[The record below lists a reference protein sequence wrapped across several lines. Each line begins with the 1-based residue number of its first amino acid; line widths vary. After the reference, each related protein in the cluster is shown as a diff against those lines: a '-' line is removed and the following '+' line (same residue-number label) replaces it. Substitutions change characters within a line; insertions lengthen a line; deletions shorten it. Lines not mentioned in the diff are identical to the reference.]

1 MMAIGGGAAGS
12 ASMAGTI
19 TILKVGEQA
28 KAYIAPSAVVAAGGN
43 VIILADSSQ
52 KILVINGSVSGAGA
66 ASLGVATNVLK
77 IANKTQAY
85 IGDGAQVTANANGSA
100 EAGADGSISSSVKDG
115 YSKNLNG
122 SVSTADMDYVSS
134 SAGSSGMTR
143 YSGQCEI
150 RTADPHLCHQRKRS
164 RFCGSGRLRQCCDL

>member
-52 KILVINGSVSGAGA
+52 KILVVNGSVSAQGQ
-66 ASLGVATNVLK
+66 
-77 IANKTQAY
+77 QALAWQPMCLRSPTRPRP
-85 IGDGAQVTANANGSA
+85 ILVTAH
-100 EAGADGSISSSVKDG
+100 
-115 YSKNLNG
+115 
-122 SVSTADMDYVSS
+122 
-134 SAGSSGMTR
+134 R
-143 YSGQCEI
+143 
-150 RTADPHLCHQRKRS
+150 
-164 RFCGSGRLRQCCDL
+164 

>member
-1 MMAIGGGAAGS
+1 
-12 ASMAGTI
+12 MAGTI

-28 KAYIAPSAVVAAGGN
+28 KAYIAPNAVVAAGGN

-52 KILVINGSVSGAGA
+52 KILVVNGSVSGAGA
-66 ASLGVATNVLK
+66 ASLGAATNVLK

-122 SVSTADMDYVSS
+122 SASTADHGLCILLSRKLRHD
-134 SAGSSGMTR
+134 R

-150 RTADPHLCHQRKRS
+150 RTADPHLGHQRKRS
-164 RFCGSGRLRQCCDL
+164 RFCGSGRFRQCCDL